1 MKGYN
6 RVQSTVHWLTALVI
20 GFLLIT
26 GTFILSEVPN
36 SEPDKLGKLT
46 IHAIVGGV
54 ALVLILFRIIW
65 ALKTEQPPHVETGA
79 PVMDKLGALA
89 PKILNI
95 LSLVVVVSGIAMG
108 IGSGLMEL
116 IVTGVGALPED
127 FFGSPVRIVHGLSSK
142 VLFAGVI
149 IHILAGLMHQFV
161 KKDQIMSR
169 ISPFN

>member
-1 MKGYN
+1 MQGYN
-6 RVQSTVHWLTALVI
+6 RFQSIVHWISATVI
-20 GFLLIT
+20 AFLLIT

-36 SEPDKLGKLT
+36 SDPDKLGKLT

-54 ALVLILFRIIW
+54 ALVLILFRIVW
-65 ALKTEQPPHVETGA
+65 ALKTQQPPHIETGA

-89 PKILNI
+89 PKLLNI
-95 LSLVVVVSGIAMG
+95 LSLVVVLSGVAMG

-116 IVTGVGALPED
+116 IVTGMGELPED

-149 IHILAGLMHQFV
+149 IHILAALMHQLV